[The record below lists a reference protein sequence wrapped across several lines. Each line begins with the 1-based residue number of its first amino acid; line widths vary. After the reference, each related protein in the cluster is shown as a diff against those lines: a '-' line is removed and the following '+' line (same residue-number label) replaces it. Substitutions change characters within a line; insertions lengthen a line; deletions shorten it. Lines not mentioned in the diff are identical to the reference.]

1 MSPYATNQLAAL
13 RAKQNRSPYEEM
25 DLLELIER
33 DAAEQIGE
41 IGPTRKYI
49 LGIGGAPVTETEL
62 AYVRNLPARFQA
74 PAVTRPADEFDE
86 NDWEINACHA
96 HAF

>member
-13 RAKQNRSPYEEM
+13 RTKPNRSPYEEM
-25 DLLELIER
+25 VLLELIER

-49 LGIGGAPVTETEL
+49 LRIGGAPVTETETGTSCRVCSRL
-62 AYVRNLPARFQA
+62 V
-74 PAVTRPADEFDE
+74 AVTMISSTVAEG
-86 NDWEINACHA
+86 A
-96 HAF
+96 